1 MEDFGQ
7 PTSSLPILLTTLTC
21 RDIQMTFVTFFTPA
35 NGLSKELLLAC
46 TVMRHSRHAILTRMA
61 DTTTDL
67 VEFPGIPL
75 AVAGLCN
82 CGLTRSREAKRSKEP
97 PSSCCPRIT
106 SEQETL
112 ALPQPGA
119 YISFETS
126 HSSPTKKISIKYFYW
141 FNNLELLGLS
151 KC

>member
-1 MEDFGQ
+1 M
-7 PTSSLPILLTTLTC
+7 LNTLTR
-21 RDIQMTFVTFFTPA
+21 RDTQMMFVTFFIPA
-35 NGLSKELLLAC
+35 NCFSKELLPAP
-46 TVMRHSRHAILTRMA
+46 TVTSHSQHALLTGMV
-61 DTTTDL
+61 DTTANL
-67 VEFPGIPL
+67 VEFPGIPPS
-75 AVAGLCN
+75 VAELFTCWQ
-82 CGLTRSREAKRSKEP
+82 TRSREAKRSKEP